1 MTHARSEYKDF
12 MSLTPD
18 AYAAVLALGQVA
30 GKAGMDKQLLELI
43 KLRAS
48 QINGCAFCVQYHILE
63 GEKLGVPTDKL
74 NLVVVWREA
83 PQFSPR
89 ERAALAW
96 TEALTLLSEGVSD
109 EVYAQAS
116 ANSPK
121 RNSPISRRRWPRSM
135 SGTGS
140 ARLFAGLRR
149 RGSRLSERRRRRLEF
164 GEVEAGAVLGA
175 AWRIQVGSGHLF
187 LLNSTQILDDLQ
199 NSFFRNLLRVARHI
213 QQQFNRFRLGS
224 LSFAGPTVVPVDIP
238 KLAFRACDAR
248 LRLGHP
254 LSLLLQRQKIH
265 RCYSWREPSNR
276 RACVSVCWSSG
287 SRPCHPHRGTPR
299 ILTETRSG
307 RCRDPEPGPGHWLR
321 TESQRSGGL

>member
-1 MTHARSEYKDF
+1 MSHARSEYKDF

-30 GKAGMDKQLLELI
+30 AKAGMDKQLLELI

-116 ANSPK
+116 AEFSEK
-121 RNSPISRRRWPRSM
+121 ELAYL
-135 SGTGS
+135 TS
-140 ARLFAGLRR
+140 AIASINVWNRFGAAYPLDAAGAEAGRR
-149 RGSRLSERRRRRLEF
+149 RGGVVTTGSVLAAFACVAVAKHILRQRMRHARRRPADRCRSR
-164 GEVEAGAVLGA
+164 GRGRGSAV
-175 AWRIQVGSGHLF
+175 
-187 LLNSTQILDDLQ
+187 
-199 NSFFRNLLRVARHI
+199 
-213 QQQFNRFRLGS
+213 
-224 LSFAGPTVVPVDIP
+224 
-238 KLAFRACDAR
+238 
-248 LRLGHP
+248 
-254 LSLLLQRQKIH
+254 H
-265 RCYSWREPSNR
+265 R
-276 RACVSVCWSSG
+276 
-287 SRPCHPHRGTPR
+287 
-299 ILTETRSG
+299 TRSG
-307 RCRDPEPGPGHWLR
+307 WCRG
-321 TESQRSGGL
+321 